1 MIKQVF
7 SADKLQLGHNIIGGK
22 ITSAVAAYGT
32 GYDFCRL
39 YYADSGGYILAYN
52 GSMLCDGVFDA
63 DELSVFAGTLNADNI
78 ELSSDIALHIGDE
91 YKKVGRTLFELTPK
105 ENDID
110 RGCVKQNTLLHECF
124 EIISAGF
131 GITDFDPWYVDIS
144 HRIRHGVSDIYIYKS
159 TTVTKVFDNN
169 GMVFLSHIAT
179 APQARGKGTARS
191 LLYYLCG
198 ELSRGGKK
206 VYLYA
211 RDERRSFY
219 EEAGFIPVRYNYFY
233 EKV

>member
-7 SADKLQLGHNIIGGK
+7 SADNVCFGRNIIGGK
-22 ITSAVAAYGT
+22 IASAVTAYGT

-52 GSMLCDGVFDA
+52 GSMLCDGVFD
-63 DELSVFAGTLNADNI
+63 DNELSEFAGMLNADNI
-78 ELSSDIALHIGDE
+78 EMSSDNTLHIGCE
-91 YKKVGRTLFELTPK
+91 YKKVGRTLFELIPK
-105 ENDID
+105 ENDIE
-110 RGCVKQNTLLHECF
+110 RGRVKQNTLLHECF

-131 GITDFDPWYVDIS
+131 GITDYDPWYVDIS
-144 HRIRHGVSDIYIYKS
+144 HRIRHGVSDIFLYNS
-159 TTVTKVFDNN
+159 TTVTKVFDYN

-219 EEAGFIPVRYNYFY
+219 EDAGFCPVRYDCFY

>member
-7 SADKLQLGHNIIGGK
+7 SADDLQFGHNIIGGK
-22 ITSAVAAYGT
+22 IASAVTAYGT
-32 GYDFCRL
+32 EYDFCRL

-52 GSMLCDGVFDA
+52 GSMLCDGVLDA
-63 DELSVFAGTLNADNI
+63 DELSVFAGMLNADNI
-78 ELSSDIALHIGDE
+78 EVSSDTALHIGDG
-91 YKKVGRTLFELTPK
+91 YKRVGRTLFELIPK
-105 ENDID
+105 GNDID
-110 RGCVKQNTLLHECF
+110 SRCVKQNTLLKKCY

-131 GITDFDPWYVDIS
+131 GINEFDPWYVDIS
-144 HRIRHGVSDIYIYKS
+144 HRIRHGVSDIYLYKS
-159 TTVTKVFDNN
+159 TTVTKAFDYN

-179 APQARGKGTARS
+179 SPEARGKGTARS

-198 ELSRGGKK
+198 ELSQDGKK

-219 EEAGFIPVRYNYFY
+219 EDAGFCPVRYDYFY